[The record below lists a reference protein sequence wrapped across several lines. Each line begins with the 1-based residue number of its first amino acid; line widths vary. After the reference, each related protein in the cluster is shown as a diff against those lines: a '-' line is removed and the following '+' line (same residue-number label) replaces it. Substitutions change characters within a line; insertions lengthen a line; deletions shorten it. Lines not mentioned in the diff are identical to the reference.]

1 MPIVPILYTPVQ
13 SSPVLAPERSER
25 VILRRYLNREELVQD
40 GNLLHDVVAH
50 LGDFGEE
57 EEGEETGYTAEAGGE
72 ATAGMG
78 LVVCVCVGWVEGAGD
93 GQRKVEGGE
102 DVLFRGL
109 LEGEAVVVLGDGVS
123 VVVC

>member
-1 MPIVPILYTPVQ
+1 MHP
-13 SSPVLAPERSER
+13 SPHPRRIRKRSER

-57 EEGEETGYTAEAGGE
+57 EEGEESGYTAEAGGE
-72 ATAGMG
+72 ATTGMG
-78 LVVCVCVGWVEGAGD
+78 LVCVG
-93 GQRKVEGGE
+93 REGGMGRGVLDAG

>member
-1 MPIVPILYTPVQ
+1 MHP
-13 SSPVLAPERSER
+13 SPHPRRIRKRSER

-57 EEGEETGYTAEAGGE
+57 EEGEESGYTAEAGGE

-78 LVVCVCVGWVEGAGD
+78 LVRVGCMERWREVWE
-93 GQRKVEGGE
+93 EWGE
-102 DVLFRGL
+102 TYYFAACLRVRPW
-109 LEGEAVVVLGDGVS
+109 
-123 VVVC
+123 